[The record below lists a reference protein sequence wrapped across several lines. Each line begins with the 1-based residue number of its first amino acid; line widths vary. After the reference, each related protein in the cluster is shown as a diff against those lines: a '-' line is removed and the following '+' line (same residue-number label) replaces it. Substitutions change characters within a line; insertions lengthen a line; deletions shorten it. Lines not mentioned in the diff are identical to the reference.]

1 MGDRTGV
8 VSVAHA
14 GTSALG
20 GMGTA
25 SCHGSASNR
34 PAMTTNTAG
43 TNQNDR
49 LRAGPDRPRRVD
61 STSTTCQ
68 LPRQP
73 DGRMLLY
80 RRGPVHVKQPSKRD
94 RFQRAGSPAREKE
107 ESARKGFRAERT
119 MNMVFGSA
127 CGEQM
132 AVLALDDSAHV
143 IVEALA
149 EIGGDLRQM
158 CTRGSRPWL
167 RTCAS
172 SGRGRANARGPLRAG
187 FAWTDC

>member
-1 MGDRTGV
+1 MRVSGLSVGYRTGV

-14 GTSALG
+14 GTSTLG
-20 GMGTA
+20 GMGTVA
-25 SCHGSASNR
+25 CHGSASNK

-49 LRAGPDRPRRVD
+49 LRAGPDRPRRVG

-80 RRGPVHVKQPSKRD
+80 RRGPVHVKQRSKGD
-94 RFQRAGSPAREKE
+94 RFQRAGSLAREKE

-119 MNMVFGSA
+119 AGSLSRA
-127 CGEQM
+127 KKRQQEC
-132 AVLALDDSAHV
+132 ARVLFP
-143 IVEALA
+143 
-149 EIGGDLRQM
+149 
-158 CTRGSRPWL
+158 SRPLVSLSVGDFRLPEGCHWRL
-167 RTCAS
+167 VRQCT
-172 SGRGRANARGPLRAG
+172 
-187 FAWTDC
+187 TDEAKTALELSLEAHETL